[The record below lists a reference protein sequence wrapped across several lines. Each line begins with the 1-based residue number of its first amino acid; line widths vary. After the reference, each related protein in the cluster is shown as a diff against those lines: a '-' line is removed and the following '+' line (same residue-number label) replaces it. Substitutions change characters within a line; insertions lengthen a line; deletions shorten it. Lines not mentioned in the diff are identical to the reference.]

1 MKFIKFENCACFPEY
16 RRVKGNLII
25 YKCSSCNKCSSKKL
39 NEELKKKFKN
49 NFKFSNNDI
58 NKFILLLRKGV
69 CPSEYMMIEKRL
81 MKQHYLK
88 KGIL

>member
-1 MKFIKFENCACFPEY
+1 M
-16 RRVKGNLII
+16 VK
-25 YKCSSCNKCSSKKL
+25 YKCLSCNKDYSSKL
-39 NEELKKKFKN
+39 GERLKKRFKN
-49 NFKFSNNDI
+49 TFKFSNNDI

>member
-1 MKFIKFENCACFPEY
+1 M
-16 RRVKGNLII
+16 
-25 YKCSSCNKCSSKKL
+25 L

-49 NFKFSNNDI
+49 NFKFSNNDM

-69 CPSEYMMIEKRL
+69 RPSEYMMIEKRL

-88 KGIL
+88 KIIL